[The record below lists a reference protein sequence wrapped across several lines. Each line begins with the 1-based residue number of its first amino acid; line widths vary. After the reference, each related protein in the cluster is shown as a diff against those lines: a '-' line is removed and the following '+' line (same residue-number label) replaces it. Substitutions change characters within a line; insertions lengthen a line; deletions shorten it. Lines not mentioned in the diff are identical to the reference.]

1 AIPEL
6 HASCPKKSRVDPL
19 DPRGAKGTGP
29 SLPIATV
36 ALPSP
41 PEKVVAQMQRK
52 PGKIIQL
59 PVLKSWVTGARLDFL
74 CETDQP
80 DCVFAGYPSVL
91 LGFAKGQSPCQRR
104 RDRQETWS
112 FTITS

>member
-1 AIPEL
+1 M
-6 HASCPKKSRVDPL
+6 DPL

-91 LGFAKGQSPCQRR
+91 LASRLRLRAIAMPRR